1 MCHNTRRYDH
11 HLRCTI
17 ILFSLSYGILIPLKC
32 YRCDYIIRFAQFFI
46 CPLFTPSATE
56 RELQAVDSEHA
67 KNLQNDHWRQFQL
80 YKALA
85 NPLHPFSKFGS
96 GCLETLK
103 TTPELKGI
111 DVRKELLNFHDQYY
125 SSNISQL
132 VVLGK
137 QPLSELQTMV
147 DTCFALLSNKNLS
160 APNFYSFPRPYS
172 PSELQKRVCVV
183 PVNDSMRVIE
193 ISFPMR
199 EIDSLYLSKPTR
211 YISHLVGHE
220 GKGSILAFLKAK
232 GWANELSAG
241 ENHSCSDW
249 AAFTISIEVT
259 DEGLQCAD
267 KVVEV
272 VMAYINLVRER
283 GPQKWIHDETAT
295 VASCQFQFLS
305 KRPPI
310 DYTSMLASSMH
321 LYPAE
326 HVLSGRYK
334 IYKYDPEAIE
344 ECMSY
349 LIPSNCLLMIFD
361 KNFEGHTNMEEKWYG
376 TNYSVQQIGQDLLD
390 QWQVANAE
398 SELIQN
404 QLHLPEPNEL
414 IATDF
419 SLLEDSGEPKDYP
432 LLWIDTDICRL
443 W

>member
-1 MCHNTRRYDH
+1 M
-11 HLRCTI
+11 
-17 ILFSLSYGILIPLKC
+17 
-32 YRCDYIIRFAQFFI
+32 
-46 CPLFTPSATE
+46 FTPSATE

-80 YKALA
+80 YKTLA

-103 TTPELKGI
+103 TTPELNGI
-111 DVRKELLNFHDQYY
+111 DVRQELLNFHDQFY
-125 SSNISQL
+125 SSNVSQL

-137 QPLSELQTMV
+137 QSLNELQTMV
-147 DTCFALLSNKNLS
+147 DTCFELLCNKNLA
-160 APNFYSFPRPYS
+160 APKLNCDPHPYTQ
-172 PSELQKRVCVV
+172 SELLKRVFIV
-183 PVNDSMRVIE
+183 PVNDLMRVIE
-193 ISFPMR
+193 ITFPMR
-199 EIDSLYLSKPTR
+199 EINSLYLSKPTR
-211 YISHLVGHE
+211 YISHLIGHE

-241 ENHSCSDW
+241 ENHSCSNW

-259 DEGLQCAD
+259 DDGLECSDQ
-267 KVVEV
+267 VVEV
-272 VMAYINLVRER
+272 VMAYINLLKKT

-310 DYTSMLASSMH
+310 DYTSSLASSMH
-321 LYPAE
+321 LYPPE

-334 IYKYDPEAIE
+334 IYEYDPEAIE

-349 LIPSNCLLMIFD
+349 LNPSNCLIMIFD
-361 KNFEGHTNMEEKWYG
+361 KNIEGHTTMEEKWYG
-376 TNYSVQQIGQDLLD
+376 TKYTVEQIGQ
-390 QWQVANAE
+390 
-398 SELIQN
+398 ELIYQWLVADVDSDFIKS

-419 SLLEDSGEPKDYP
+419 SLLKDLGEPKDYP
-432 LLWIDTDICRL
+432 RLLMDTKLCQL